1 MTASLTDFSNGLT
14 TAVEKAGASTVL
26 VDARKRYPAS
36 GIALAE
42 DLVLTADHVVTRED
56 GIKVMAADG
65 RSLDATIA
73 GRDPGSDLAVLRL
86 PEKALT
92 PAQTSDTVKVGQLV
106 LALGR
111 PNDAG
116 IQASWGIVTAI
127 NGPTRTF
134 RGGMLDEFL
143 QSETTPYPGFSG
155 GPLINTEG
163 EVLGLNTS
171 GLTRGSSLTIPVKVA
186 WRTGEALA
194 LHGTVKRG
202 YLGVRTQAGGNPGSE
217 PAGTQARTI
226 PGSARLVA
234 RRGRSCANQRPAGGR
249 YPCGDQRT
257 GPAGCR
263 RSLLRPQ
270 QRYGWQIDRGRCPA
284 RRTPGD
290 GLRKGRGEEVI
301 RVLLNVSSPALRA
314 GLRALLSSD
323 STIKVVNDSLEDD
336 MEADVVITSASHST
350 LLINSAGD
358 SPSAAVLLLSDDPPN
373 IRDLSAFLAR
383 LGDPAYRRLA

>member
-1 MTASLTDFSNGLT
+1 MAASLTDFSNGLT
-14 TAVEKAGASTVL
+14 SAVEKGGASTVL

-56 GIKVMAADG
+56 GIKVVAADG

-86 PEKALT
+86 PEKVLT

-111 PNDAG
+111 PDNQG

-134 RGGMLDEFL
+134 RGGMLDEFV

-194 LHGTVKRG
+194 QHGTVKRG
-202 YLGVRTQAGGNPGSE
+202 YLGVRTQPVEIPEVSRQALKREQSQGLLVLWLEDGG
-217 PAGTQARTI
+217 PAQTSGLLVGDI
-226 PGSARLVA
+226 LVA
-234 RRGRSCANQRPAGGR
+234 INGQPLQDADDLFSALGSDTVGKSIPVDVLRGGR
-249 YPCGDQRT
+249 PET
-257 GPAGCR
+257 
-263 RSLLRPQ
+263 
-270 QRYGWQIDRGRCPA
+270 
-284 RRTPGD
+284 
-290 GLRKGRGEEVI
+290 
-301 RVLLNVSSPALRA
+301 VS
-314 GLRALLSSD
+314 
-323 STIKVVNDSLEDD
+323 IKVGE
-336 MEADVVITSASHST
+336 
-350 LLINSAGD
+350 
-358 SPSAAVLLLSDDPPN
+358 
-373 IRDLSAFLAR
+373 RK
-383 LGDPAYRRLA
+383 